1 MAEISIEIIES
12 RVIVVEGKDDKLFF
26 EALVNHLSLNNIQVL
41 PVGGKT
47 ELRKYLKAII
57 NASGFDEARSLAI
70 ARDANSD
77 PGAALQS
84 IRDALRSSGLPVPER
99 TLIPS
104 GDTLKVVIAILP
116 NENTPGMLEDLCLQA
131 VMHDPAMFCVDRYFQ
146 CLQHREIILPSKM
159 SKAKVQVFLGSKPE
173 AGKLLGVAAQAGYW
187 PFDAEAF
194 GQLRTFLQMVSS

>member
-1 MAEISIEIIES
+1 
-12 RVIVVEGKDDKLFF
+12 
-26 EALVNHLSLNNIQVL
+26 
-41 PVGGKT
+41 
-47 ELRKYLKAII
+47 
-57 NASGFDEARSLAI
+57 LAI

-146 CLQHREIILPSKM
+146 CLQQREIILPSKM
-159 SKAKVQVFLGSKPE
+159 SKAKVQVFLGSRPE
-173 AGKLLGVAAQAGYW
+173 AGKRLGVAAQAGYW

-194 GQLRTFLQMVSS
+194 EQLRTFLQMVSS